1 MAPDV
6 PDRASRCARSLFSL
20 NRGREFSS
28 LCTMLELETLPG
40 SAENYRVL
48 ANDFTFANRLNWY
61 VVLDC

>member
-1 MAPDV
+1 M
-6 PDRASRCARSLFSL
+6 R
-20 NRGREFSS
+20 
-28 LCTMLELETLPG
+28 ELETLPG